1 MDKDIILA
9 IVTGTLLFLLLA
21 SFIIA
26 FWMIYKRR
34 RKEHVREKEQMKS
47 LFEQELLKSHLEIR
61 EQTLKNISQE
71 IHDNI
76 GQVLSL
82 VKLNI
87 GTMDL
92 TFPVAWK
99 EKQEDSRHLLGKVIQ
114 DLRDLSRSM
123 DTDFIVERGLYH
135 AIEHEIE
142 LIRKT
147 GVCTV
152 DLFVEGEVAR
162 MEPRKELILFRIF
175 QEVVNNILKHAMAG
189 NINVSILYQPASFTL
204 KVADNGKG
212 FDVAALYNGNHY
224 KGGLGLKNMQK
235 RSLLIGGHFD
245 IQSHMPGGTT
255 IVISL
260 FL

>member
-1 MDKDIILA
+1 MDKDIVLTIFA
-9 IVTGTLLFLLLA
+9 GTLLFLLLA

-34 RKEHVREKEQMKS
+34 RKEHVQEKEQMKV

-87 GTMDL
+87 GTMDI

-99 EKQEDSRHLLGKVIQ
+99 EKQDDSKYLLGKVIQ

-123 DTDFIVERGLYH
+123 DTDFIVEKGLYH

-147 GVCTV
+147 GIYK
-152 DLFVEGEVAR
+152 VELLAEGDNCR

-175 QEVVNNILKHAMAG
+175 QEIINNILKHAMAD
-189 NINVSILYQPASFTL
+189 NINIRMLCETTSFTL
-204 KVADNGKG
+204 EVADNGTG
-212 FDVAALYNGNHY
+212 FDVGSLFDGNNY

-245 IQSHMPGGTT
+245 IRSNMPGGT
-255 IVISL
+255 VISISL
-260 FL
+260 LL